1 MVLTQDEAV
10 LVARLAVG
18 AADAVH
24 AAVQVAQSCNQCREK
39 AIKDLKQL
47 TSLMKR
53 LQYDLIENRSKSHF
67 FPTSTRLNRSSMRLQ
82 IQIRLLYVRS
92 ANYGQKIVGI
102 IDSNSA
108 FVSRQDE
115 LDDACK
121 KDTKMASQDYEED
134 DEEEKQ
140 RQ

>member
-1 MVLTQDEAV
+1 MYEA
-10 LVARLAVG
+10 
-18 AADAVH
+18 
-24 AAVQVAQSCNQCREK
+24 
-39 AIKDLKQL
+39 
-47 TSLMKR
+47 
-53 LQYDLIENRSKSHF
+53 
-67 FPTSTRLNRSSMRLQ
+67 
-82 IQIRLLYVRS
+82 RS

-140 RQ
+140 RQCEIKMIDQRKMPSQPRSATRGTAETLNLARSYLLSP

>member
-1 MVLTQDEAV
+1 
-10 LVARLAVG
+10 
-18 AADAVH
+18 
-24 AAVQVAQSCNQCREK
+24 
-39 AIKDLKQL
+39 
-47 TSLMKR
+47 
-53 LQYDLIENRSKSHF
+53 
-67 FPTSTRLNRSSMRLQ
+67 MRLQ

-134 DEEEKQ
+134 EEEEEKEQQ
-140 RQ
+140 RQCEIKIGDQDRSKKDAFAAKISNAWNCGNP